1 MTSRTISLIVATTAG
16 AILLCT
22 TAPVLLVGGIAA
34 ACITPTH
41 TPPPAAST
49 ATPTIDLPTPGHTA
63 WCATGWVRPLDGIV
77 VSEFRTPQRPH
88 HNGTDI
94 AAAKGTPI
102 HAAADAIAVRV
113 ACNAYTQHGRPY
125 SCDIDGSPHI
135 RGCGWYLDLRHPD
148 DTLTRYCHLAAHP
161 TVNQGDPV
169 LAGQII
175 GHVGSSGNSSGPH
188 LHLETHLNYPPTHTT
203 AIDPREF
210 FAIRGVDLG

>member
-1 MTSRTISLIVATTAG
+1 MTSRTINLIVATTTG
-16 AILLCT
+16 VILLCT
-22 TAPVLLVGGIAA
+22 TAPVLLAGGITA

-41 TPPPAAST
+41 TPPQANAANTNS
-49 ATPTIDLPTPGHTA
+49 DLPAPEHSP
-63 WCATGWVRPLDGIV
+63 WCETGWVRPVDGVV

-88 HNGTDI
+88 HNGIDI

-102 HAAADAIAVRV
+102 HAAADGIAVRV
-113 ACNAYTQHGRPY
+113 TCNAYTQDGRPY

-188 LHLETHLNYPPTHTT
+188 LHLETHLNHPPTHTT
-203 AIDPREF
+203 AVDPREF